1 MSLVTDFLQK
11 SEIQELLADE
21 DLDGIYDKYMIPR
34 VLTKF
39 FLDNAIDPLQYVNAI
54 HQSMFMSLDIEK
66 LDIPPRIRSIRYQAF
81 KNCHK
86 LETVNMPEGVVGID
100 TYAFFDCYNL
110 KHIVMSE
117 DLEEISSMAFS
128 GCGNIQSILWRGIV
142 YKTICDFF
150 SAAERAGVYVYD

>member
-11 SEIQELLADE
+11 SDIQELLADE
-21 DLDGIYDKYMIPR
+21 DLDGIYDQYMLPK

-39 FLDNAIDPLQYVNAI
+39 FLDNGIDPLQYVTVV

-66 LDIPPRIRSIRYQAF
+66 LDVPPRIRSIRYQAF

-86 LETVNMPEGVVGID
+86 LETVNMPEGVIGID
-100 TYAFFDCYNL
+100 TYAFFDCSNL

-117 DLEEISSMAFS
+117 DLEEISNMAFS
-128 GCGNIQSILWRGIV
+128 GCTNIQSILWKGTV
-142 YKTICDFF
+142 YKTLHDFLL
-150 SAAERAGVYVYD
+150 AAEHDGVYVYD